1 MRIIGLDIHR
11 AFAEAVAWDEGELN
25 RLGRVDMRRHL
36 LEAFAKKLSKEDVVV
51 IEATGNAASVAA
63 VIAPHVKRVVIA
75 NPKQVRIIAHAKIKT
90 DTIDASV
97 LAQLYASG
105 FLPEVW
111 IPDEPTQAL
120 RRQVTRRN
128 QIVRQRSRL
137 KNIIQSILHSH
148 LIPSCPH
155 ADLCGAS
162 GRAWLFHQVLP
173 EDERLA
179 VERHL
184 REFDR
189 LSEDLKVIE
198 RDLARSAL
206 GDEGVKRLMTIPGV
220 DMVVALAIVAAIG
233 DVRRFEQSQKLVS
246 YLGLNPSVR
255 QSGPGPAYHGRITK
269 QGRGHARGMLVEA
282 AWAAARAPGPL
293 RAFFLRVR
301 ARRGQH
307 VAAVATARKLAVLI
321 WHLLSK
327 GESYV
332 WGRPALHARKLRD
345 LELKAGYKAARG
357 QRGAAKE
364 ARPTRTISRA
374 IAIRSADGLS
384 KPRRPTRAS
393 SLVGIRVVP
402 SGCARAPQTRC
413 DDEGCAAGLAPRA
426 LLFAA
431 RSPMRERKIAQIPQE
446 NTCRS
451 HQSFAGSWSWC
462 ANGRCCAC
470 SWNRDPALGLICI
483 QSEPWRRV
491 HIGLPMTGRPGLECL
506 LWKRSRRSA
515 GPIFRRGRRSRR
527 SAGTCMFRGK
537 WFGRSSG
544 RTRPSF
550 ATNGLGDRCHGLAPG
565 GRSSRLS
572 WIRTTLGRCANA

>member
-11 AFAEAVAWDEGELN
+11 AFAEAVAWDDGKLK

-36 LEAFAKKLSKEDVVV
+36 LEAFAKKLTKEDVVV
-51 IEATGNAASVAA
+51 VEATGNAASVAA
-63 VIAPHVKRVVIA
+63 VIAPYVKKVVIA

-111 IPDEPTQAL
+111 IPDQPTQAL

-189 LSEDLKVIE
+189 LGEDLKVIE

-206 GDEGVKRLMTIPGV
+206 ADDAVKRLMTIPGV
-220 DMVVALAIVAAIG
+220 DMVVALAIVP
-233 DVRRFEQSQKLVS
+233 EKLVS

-307 VAAVATARKLAVLI
+307 VAAVATARKLAVFI

-327 GESYV
+327 GESYA
-332 WGRPALHARKLRD
+332 WARPALHTRKLRD
-345 LELKAGYKAARG
+345 LELKAGYRAERG
-357 QRGAAKE
+357 QKGAAH
-364 ARPTRTISRA
+364 A
-374 IAIRSADGLS
+374 
-384 KPRRPTRAS
+384 
-393 SLVGIRVVP
+393 
-402 SGCARAPQTRC
+402 
-413 DDEGCAAGLAPRA
+413 
-426 LLFAA
+426 
-431 RSPMRERKIAQIPQE
+431 
-446 NTCRS
+446 
-451 HQSFAGSWSWC
+451 
-462 ANGRCCAC
+462 
-470 SWNRDPALGLICI
+470 
-483 QSEPWRRV
+483 
-491 HIGLPMTGRPGLECL
+491 
-506 LWKRSRRSA
+506 
-515 GPIFRRGRRSRR
+515 
-527 SAGTCMFRGK
+527 
-537 WFGRSSG
+537 
-544 RTRPSF
+544 
-550 ATNGLGDRCHGLAPG
+550 
-565 GRSSRLS
+565 
-572 WIRTTLGRCANA
+572 

>member
-11 AFAEAVAWDEGELN
+11 AFAEAVAWEDGKLR
-25 RLGRVDMRRHL
+25 RLRRIDMRRDRL
-36 LEAFAKKLSKEDVVV
+36 DAVAATLSKGDVVV
-51 IEATGNAASVAA
+51 VEATGNAAAVAA
-63 VIAPHVKRVVIA
+63 VIAPHVTRVVIA

-90 DTIDASV
+90 DTIDAGV

-111 IPDEPTQAL
+111 IADEATQAL

-137 KNIIQSILHSH
+137 KNIIQSILHAH

-155 ADLCGAS
+155 QDLCGPR
-162 GRAWLFHQVLP
+162 GRAWLSEQVVP

-189 LSEDLKVIE
+189 LGEDLKVIE

-206 GDEGVKRLMTIPGV
+206 ADESITRLMTIPGI
-220 DMVVALAIVAAIG
+220 DMVVALALKAAIG
-233 DVRRFEQSQKLVS
+233 DIQRFERSQKLVS

-321 WHLLSK
+321 WHVLRK
-327 GESYV
+327 GESYL
-332 WGRPALHARKLRD
+332 WARPALHAKKVRD
-345 LELKAGYKAARG
+345 LELKAGHAPSRG
-357 QRGAAKE
+357 QKGAAHAYNLRSHREQERRWVEQAETAYARFVAGWNPRGPKARTGAAKE
-364 ARPTRTISRA
+364 
-374 IAIRSADGLS
+374 
-384 KPRRPTRAS
+384 
-393 SLVGIRVVP
+393 
-402 SGCARAPQTRC
+402 
-413 DDEGCAAGLAPRA
+413 
-426 LLFAA
+426 
-431 RSPMRERKIAQIPQE
+431 
-446 NTCRS
+446 
-451 HQSFAGSWSWC
+451 
-462 ANGRCCAC
+462 
-470 SWNRDPALGLICI
+470 
-483 QSEPWRRV
+483 
-491 HIGLPMTGRPGLECL
+491 
-506 LWKRSRRSA
+506 
-515 GPIFRRGRRSRR
+515 GRR
-527 SAGTCMFRGK
+527 
-537 WFGRSSG
+537 
-544 RTRPSF
+544 
-550 ATNGLGDRCHGLAPG
+550 
-565 GRSSRLS
+565 
-572 WIRTTLGRCANA
+572 